1 MLKIGDKCKVIKCHL
16 RPTYIGQEVE
26 IVNIHTMKNG
36 TILYE
41 IREKDNENLDTVA
54 AEDCLKLIENV

>member
-1 MLKIGDKCKVIKCHL
+1 
-16 RPTYIGQEVE
+16 
-26 IVNIHTMKNG
+26 MKNG

-41 IREKDNENLDTVA
+41 IREEDNENLDTVT